1 MSAALLALLGVVILS
16 LSILLA
22 VAGLIFVQRR
32 IPLELRQSHN
42 DTIGI
47 IYGALHVAFGVIIGF
62 SAFLVLDKYTT
73 SHSTVVNEAGSVR
86 ALYQLAEQFPESQ
99 RDQIQG
105 LATSYAQV
113 VVDEEWP
120 LMSEGK
126 MSLRAATLAQE
137 LTQSTESFV
146 PNSSA
151 QQAIF
156 AQALERIHDLNQSR
170 DTRLLYAR
178 EGLPP
183 LLWVVLVILAVIII
197 LFTYFLGMESTKL
210 HVLAVAAL
218 TAGITFTMF
227 AIVALDHPFGG
238 DLRVRPVAFESVLA
252 ELEAY
257 SQQGV

>member
-16 LSILLA
+16 LAILLA

-47 IYGALHVAFGVIIGF
+47 IYGALHLAFGVIIGF

-73 SHSTVVNEAGSVR
+73 SQSTVVNEAGSVR
-86 ALYQLAEQFPESQ
+86 ALYYLAEQFPESR
-99 RDQIQG
+99 RDQIQE

-126 MSLRAATLAQE
+126 TSPRASTLAQE
-137 LTQSTESFV
+137 LTQSTDRFV

-151 QQAIF
+151 EQALF
-156 AQALERIHDLNQSR
+156 TQALERVHDLNRFR

-183 LLWVVLVILAVIII
+183 LLWVVLVILQ
-197 LFTYFLGMESTKL
+197 
-210 HVLAVAAL
+210 
-218 TAGITFTMF
+218 
-227 AIVALDHPFGG
+227 
-238 DLRVRPVAFESVLA
+238 R
-252 ELEAY
+252 Y
-257 SQQGV
+257 S